1 MGQQVAVKV
10 PEEAREIARYYVSST
25 LTIWL
30 KAQWSN

>member
-1 MGQQVAVKV
+1 MGQQVEVKV
-10 PEEAREIARYYVSST
+10 PEEARKIPSYYVSSA